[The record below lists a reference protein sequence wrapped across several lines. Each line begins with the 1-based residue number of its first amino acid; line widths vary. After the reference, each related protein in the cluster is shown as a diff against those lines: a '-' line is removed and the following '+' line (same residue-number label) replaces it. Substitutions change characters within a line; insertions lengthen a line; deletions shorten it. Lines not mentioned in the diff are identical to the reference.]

1 MARIGVL
8 ALARPTFDVP
18 FAEEN
23 AAKAFA
29 ALDRSGHAIIGGR
42 ALLFDAAA
50 AEEALGAL
58 RGEALDLLLILQVT
72 FTDATMTVQ
81 IAMEADAPLA
91 IWAFPEPRTGGR
103 LRLNAFCGLN
113 LAAHALG
120 RASHALRWLYAA
132 PDAPTLPAEFDK
144 LIASGGGHARLPSAP
159 EPTEADAQ
167 VAERALS
174 ALRGARIGLLGEH
187 PPGFDTCRYE
197 PAALRRLAGTE
208 VDRIPLAILL
218 ARARAIPAEE
228 IAETRASVSAEVAD
242 LDMVDQ
248 AQLDRSL
255 SVYRALDGL
264 ARGENFKALAVR
276 CWPEMFTEY
285 GCAACGP
292 MGFMNGDGIP
302 SACEADVYGALS
314 ALALQELAGEPA
326 FLADVV
332 DMDGVSDTGVVWHC
346 GLAPLSMAD
355 PATPP
360 TATVHSNR
368 RMPLLQE
375 FALKPGR
382 VTVARFSQARGEP
395 KLVVAGA
402 TMVSAPKSFSG
413 TSGVIRF
420 DRRADEVAAA
430 MMDLGLEHHVALV
443 YRDVRGP
450 LRAMGAA
457 MGIPV
462 VELA

>member
-1 MARIGVL
+1 
-8 ALARPTFDVP
+8 
-18 FAEEN
+18 
-23 AAKAFA
+23 
-29 ALDRSGHAIIGGR
+29 
-42 ALLFDAAA
+42 
-50 AEEALGAL
+50 
-58 RGEALDLLLILQVT
+58 
-72 FTDATMTVQ
+72 
-81 IAMEADAPLA
+81 
-91 IWAFPEPRTGGR
+91 
-103 LRLNAFCGLN
+103 
-113 LAAHALG
+113 
-120 RASHALRWLYAA
+120 
-132 PDAPTLPAEFDK
+132 
-144 LIASGGGHARLPSAP
+144 
-159 EPTEADAQ
+159 
-167 VAERALS
+167 
-174 ALRGARIGLLGEH
+174 
-187 PPGFDTCRYE
+187 
-197 PAALRRLAGTE
+197 
-208 VDRIPLAILL
+208 
-218 ARARAIPAEE
+218 
-228 IAETRASVSAEVAD
+228 
-242 LDMVDQ
+242 
-248 AQLDRSL
+248 
-255 SVYRALDGL
+255 
-264 ARGENFKALAVR
+264 VR